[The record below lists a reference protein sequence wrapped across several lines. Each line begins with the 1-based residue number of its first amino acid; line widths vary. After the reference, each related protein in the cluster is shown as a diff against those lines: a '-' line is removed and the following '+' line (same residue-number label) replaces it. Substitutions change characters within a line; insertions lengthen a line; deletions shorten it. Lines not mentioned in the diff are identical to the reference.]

1 MANRLFRRDH
11 PILLGLIILAG
22 LCVLFLGGITYFF
35 SILSGPAASDHLFS
49 KKTGIGIGIVELK
62 GLILSPEKVI
72 ETISDF
78 RHNPAVKAIVL
89 RVDSPGGAV
98 GASQE
103 IFTEL
108 KRTNKIK
115 PVVASMGSVAASGGY
130 YAALGAERILASP
143 GTLTGSISV
152 IFKFADLEELF
163 GKIGYKNQVVKS
175 GKLKDVGSSHR
186 PMTEEE
192 RKMLQALVENVH
204 EQFVTVIS
212 ENRSLPVEEVK
223 KLADGRIISGQQAKD
238 LGLVDG
244 FGNFIDA
251 VMLAAELAG
260 IEDEKPR
267 LIYPR
272 DKNFSLLK
280 LLVGEQNA
288 TSLNRVM
295 GDIPFLSYEWAGIQY

>member
-22 LCVLFLGGITYFF
+22 LCLLFLGGITYFF

-49 KKTGIGIGIVELK
+49 KKTGIGIVELK
-62 GLILSPEKVI
+62 GLILSPEKII

-108 KRTNKIK
+108 KRANKIK
-115 PVVASMGSVAASGGY
+115 PVVASMGSLAASGGY

-152 IFKFADLEELF
+152 IFKFADLGELF

-192 RKMLQALVENVH
+192 RRMLQELVDKVH
-204 EQFVTVIS
+204 EQFVAAIS

-223 KLADGRIISGQQAKD
+223 RLADGRIISGQQAKA
-238 LGLVDG
+238 LGLVDE

-251 VMLAAELAG
+251 VMLAAKLAG

-267 LIYPR
+267 LIYPQNK
-272 DKNFSLLK
+272 DFSLLK

-295 GDIPFLSYEWAGIQY
+295 VDIPFLSYEWTGIQ